1 MPEFTHCGRCG
12 TAIEVPEDVLEQGL
26 EALAAFDATCAGKC
40 RQVAALE
47 AERQVL
53 VRQSRWQREHLYVTG
68 CPAGMELIE
77 ASPEQVEQ
85 RIQELKA
92 WAGRYSSLLDEIV
105 EVEAGMGHRLSS
117 VERQRCF
124 DKQCSYCRIGL
135 EIPDEVAV
143 KGEEAIQE
151 FIDACSADCRRADE
165 IEWRKESRAGADH
178 ALVPFHAQEEAIR
191 KEDEELAMLRKRMAH
206 VPFRPRSVPAMAS
219 GAATSGENPTS
230 SGANEQH
237 PETADKPDRELRF
250 SEAFAAALALCMLA
264 LYLIY

>member
-1 MPEFTHCGRCG
+1 MPESIHCGHCG
-12 TAIEVPEDVLEQGL
+12 TAIEVPEAVLTQGL
-26 EALAAFDATCAGKC
+26 AALAAFDAACAGKC

-53 VRQSRWQREHLYVTG
+53 VRQSRWQQKYLYVSG

-92 WAGRYSSLLDEIV
+92 WAGRYSSLLDEIMAL
-105 EVEAGMGHRLSS
+105 EAGMGHRLSS

-124 DKQCSYCRIGL
+124 DRQCGYCRIGL

-230 SGANEQH
+230 SGAN
-237 PETADKPDRELRF
+237 
-250 SEAFAAALALCMLA
+250 
-264 LYLIY
+264 